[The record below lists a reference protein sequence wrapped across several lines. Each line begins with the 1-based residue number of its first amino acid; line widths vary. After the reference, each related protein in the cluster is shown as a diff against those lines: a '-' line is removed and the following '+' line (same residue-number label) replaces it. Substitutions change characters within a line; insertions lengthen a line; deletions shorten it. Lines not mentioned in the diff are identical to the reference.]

1 MTDFRYDAALLE
13 RFPQTRGAII
23 HARGLQGGASS
34 AELKELYAQEQAA
47 TLARIGDQPLS
58 ALPTIAAWRRCFS
71 GFGLR
76 PTQYRSAV
84 EALLRRLTKQGDIPS
99 INRLVDIGNL
109 VSIRHELPIAVF
121 DTRALQLPVTV
132 RFAAG
137 DERFTGLGEQEAQ
150 HPAPGE
156 VIFADT
162 TNLVVARRWCWRQ
175 SAESAAQ
182 ADTTDALITCEAQHE
197 DGASAV
203 ARAQQDLLELLARF
217 AGGNAPDGRYET
229 QDGLLDGQ
237 NPAL

>member
-1 MTDFRYDAALLE
+1 MTLFGYDKDLLE

-23 HARGLQGGASS
+23 HAQGLQGGASS
-34 AELKELYAQEQAA
+34 AELRELYTQEQAA

-58 ALPTIAAWRRCFS
+58 ALPSIAAWRRCFS

-132 RFAAG
+132 RFSDG
-137 DERFTGLGEQEAQ
+137 SERFTGLGEQEAQ
-150 HPAPGE
+150 QPAAGE

-162 TNLVVARRWCWRQ
+162 TALVIARRWCWRQ

-182 ADTTDALITCEAQHE
+182 ANTTEAIITCEAQHE
-197 DGASAV
+197 KGAEAV
-203 ARAQQDLLELLARF
+203 AQAQQDPARLA
-217 AGGNAPDGRYET
+217 G
-229 QDGLLDGQ
+229 
-237 NPAL
+237 ALRRRQPQGYAA